1 MSMLSGSSSW
11 TACFV
16 LLGSCFALCVFLEN
30 GFAGITALLVPIYLE
45 KAYLFKCPDGSI
57 KVRMAVII
65 RTGPGVLAGPTTT
78 MELTTREKLARNI
91 KKNGPPAQ
99 LEKERKM
106 KKATAPLKTQAQLEK
121 DGSTQGAL
129 AQMEQRSR
137 MERFSIGESNCCLVL
152 QRL

>member
-1 MSMLSGSSSW
+1 MLSGSSSW

-30 GFAGITALLVPIYLE
+30 GFAGLTALLVPIYLE

-57 KVRMAVII
+57 KGGRAGAGVM
-65 RTGPGVLAGPTTT
+65 PGAPTNVG
-78 MELTTREKLARNI
+78 RNWKAKLARNI
-91 KKNGPPAQ
+91 KTNVPPAQ
-99 LEKERKM
+99 LEKERKTE
-106 KKATAPLKTQAQLEK
+106 KATAPLKTPAQLEK
-121 DGSTQGAL
+121 DGTTQGAL

-137 MERFSIGESNCCLVL
+137 MERFSIGKSNCCLVL